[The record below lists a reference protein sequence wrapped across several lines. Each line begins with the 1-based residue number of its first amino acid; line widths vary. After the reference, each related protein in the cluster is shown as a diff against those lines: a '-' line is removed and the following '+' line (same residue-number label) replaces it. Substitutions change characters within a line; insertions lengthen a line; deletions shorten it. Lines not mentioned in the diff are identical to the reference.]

1 MTTSTACSR
10 RRRLRSAP
18 CSPRV
23 EHAGPLHDRPRRG
36 GQAGRSAP
44 AAPDLEHRWVGVEL
58 RPDRVARERLRPD
71 GARARRQSRRRV
83 RGPGRCAA
91 PDPGARAGAAQ
102 RARDR
107 DPGALGRRV
116 EGVPA
121 PLALGRELQPLL
133 PRVAGRAA
141 ERAAG
146 RLPDALPLPALGR
159 RDRHPLRRTHGV
171 VPAVL
176 AHARR
181 RRSRPAPRDAR
192 WHAGVELRSP
202 LPLHRRERHRTA
214 AGRGGEPGQGR
225 DHDRAR
231 RRRPRAGIR
240 PRARVERA
248 RERAAARGRARG
260 RGADAR
266 VARQAARR
274 HPRRAGPGELRHRRR
289 GGALGGADRARHRR
303 ARRRSCRPALVP
315 GQPVAPAGGVRGAA
329 RRRARRDP
337 RDPADRARGQR
348 LHARPTH
355 RSVGAAV
362 SQTLAVVGGRTFA
375 SVRKH
380 RNYRLYF
387 AGQAVSF
394 TGTWMQQI
402 AASWLV
408 LQMTHSAVAVGA
420 LALAQRLPVTVFGLF
435 VGTLIDRLDV
445 RLTAIRC
452 EFLSMITAIALAA
465 LTLSGAITVWELY
478 FLAVVQG
485 VINALDAPS
494 RHSLIFQMVG
504 PDDLHNAVSLSSSL
518 GTVARILGPAIG
530 GIVVAFAGAGVCFA
544 LNAASFLAVLLSLL
558 ALDRSKLRQPA
569 RDRTSTLIGGAR
581 DGLRYVRRSR
591 RAGVAFA
598 VVFVLATFSFNFNVL
613 LPLVADR
620 TLHQGAQ
627 TFGLIAAIFGAGALC
642 GALINATHG
651 VASLRRLLIGAIGFG
666 A

>member
-1 MTTSTACSR
+1 
-10 RRRLRSAP
+10 
-18 CSPRV
+18 
-23 EHAGPLHDRPRRG
+23 
-36 GQAGRSAP
+36 
-44 AAPDLEHRWVGVEL
+44 
-58 RPDRVARERLRPD
+58 
-71 GARARRQSRRRV
+71 
-83 RGPGRCAA
+83 
-91 PDPGARAGAAQ
+91 
-102 RARDR
+102 
-107 DPGALGRRV
+107 
-116 EGVPA
+116 
-121 PLALGRELQPLL
+121 
-133 PRVAGRAA
+133 
-141 ERAAG
+141 
-146 RLPDALPLPALGR
+146 
-159 RDRHPLRRTHGV
+159 
-171 VPAVL
+171 
-176 AHARR
+176 
-181 RRSRPAPRDAR
+181 
-192 WHAGVELRSP
+192 
-202 LPLHRRERHRTA
+202 
-214 AGRGGEPGQGR
+214 
-225 DHDRAR
+225 
-231 RRRPRAGIR
+231 
-240 PRARVERA
+240 
-248 RERAAARGRARG
+248 
-260 RGADAR
+260 
-266 VARQAARR
+266 
-274 HPRRAGPGELRHRRR
+274 
-289 GGALGGADRARHRR
+289 
-303 ARRRSCRPALVP
+303 
-315 GQPVAPAGGVRGAA
+315 
-329 RRRARRDP
+329 
-337 RDPADRARGQR
+337 
-348 LHARPTH
+348 
-355 RSVGAAV
+355 V
-362 SQTLAVVGGRTFA
+362 SQALAVVGGRTFA

-420 LALAQRLPVTVFGLF
+420 LALAQLLPVTVFGLF

-485 VINALDAPS
+485 VINALDGPS

-504 PDDLHNAVSLSSSL
+504 PEDLHNAVSLSSSL

-530 GIVVAFAGAGVCFA
+530 GIVVALAGAGVCFA

-558 ALDRSKLRQPA
+558 ALDKGKLRQPA

-642 GALINATHG
+642 GALVNATHG

-666 A
+666 VFELVLAPQHSLLLISALLFATGVSYTLWGTNALSVLQLEAPEHLRGRAASMYFFAFQGGAPLGGLFAGWLTAVGGTLLAFSIGGVLSLGMAAIGIARLSTRPA